1 MVCFPLEVAMNTQ
14 TETTAEA
21 GTGQAQAMDVMEEA
35 VQGARSYV
43 NEHDIEADNHWRQEL
58 LVEFKAVESF
68 VTCCLKR
75 TDPVVKEGR
84 PIMGQVNLRVLTVW
98 KGHFNRLHRWVELLC
113 HEPRRMR
120 HSRSARVEL
129 FESCL
134 QALGLHLCDWFGANA
149 SAVVR
154 HWDVAEQCF
163 VERSDGQRYG
173 ELFQNL
179 VDCIRAEGRRPGFQK
194 KLQGQRRDAAR
205 NRTSALAYNNRLF
218 ERRSRLVVI
227 RLDLGYKREVAQNIS
242 LKQLNRDLNR
252 FLRNRRHN
260 RMFEHLYG
268 FIIKVEEGPLRGLHT
283 HVVLYFLGSEVRK
296 HGYLGERIGRYW
308 EKQITPGRGMYF
320 NCNSRSYKYP
330 GIGVIERYDLAKRAN
345 LRERVLGYLFED
357 DQHVQ
362 VRGGRVFRRG
372 VMPAL
377 ALNKTGRPRASAR
390 SS

>member
-1 MVCFPLEVAMNTQ
+1 MNTQ
-14 TETTAEA
+14 TETTAAA
-21 GTGQAQAMDVMEEA
+21 GTGQAQATDVIGEA
-35 VQGARSYV
+35 VPNAQFCV
-43 NEHDIEADNHWRQEL
+43 EEHDIEADNHFKEEL
-58 LVEFKAVESF
+58 LVELKAVERF
-68 VTCCLKR
+68 VKCCLKW

-84 PIMGQVNLRVLTVW
+84 PIMGQVNLRVLSVW
-98 KGHFNRLHRWVELLC
+98 NGHFNRLHRWVELLC
-113 HEPRRMR
+113 QEPRPMR
-120 HSRSARVEL
+120 HSRSAHVEL

-179 VDCIRAEGRRPGFQK
+179 VDCIRAEGHRPGFQK

-205 NRTSALAYNNRLF
+205 NRISALAYNDRLF
-218 ERRSRLVVI
+218 ARRSRLVVI
-227 RLDLGYKREVAQNIS
+227 RLDLGYRREVAQNIS

-308 EKQITPGRGMYF
+308 AEHITPGRGMYF
-320 NCNSRSYKYP
+320 NCNRRSYKYP
-330 GIGVIERYDLAKRAN
+330 GIGVIERDDLAKRAN
-345 LRERVLGYLFED
+345 LRERVLGYLFKD

-377 ALNKTGRPRASAR
+377 AEHKQRRPRSQSLR
-390 SS
+390 VEG